1 MTYDVA
7 LGDRAY
13 SSWSLRGW
21 LLFEKFGLPAR
32 FRFGRLY
39 TQAFPDMLKDFAPAK
54 TVPVMRTP
62 DGVVIPESL
71 AIAEELHSRHPEAG
85 LWPSDPKA
93 RAIARVLTT
102 EMHAGFGALRDA
114 CPMNLRVSY
123 EDCAPNDAV
132 LADLRRLEKIWA
144 WARSETGA
152 TGPWLCGDYSIAD
165 AFYAP
170 IAGRIAGYG
179 LQVNAM
185 AQAYVDA
192 HLSDPAFRK
201 WRAMGLVDGED
212 QAFYKRDYPQK
223 PWPGPQPLAAAATE
237 RSDAENATC
246 PYSGKENTHFLE
258 IDGRVFGFCNVFCRN
273 KTVADPEAW
282 PAFMEIYLS

>member
-1 MTYDVA
+1 MTYEVA

-39 TQAFPDMLKDFAPAK
+39 TQDFPDMLADFAPAK

-85 LWPSDPKA
+85 LWPNDPKA

-123 EDCAPNDAV
+123 VDCAPSDAV

-144 WARSETGA
+144 WARAETES

-179 LQVNAM
+179 LQVNEL
-185 AQAYVDA
+185 AQAYVDS

-223 PWPGPQPLAAAATE
+223 PWPGPTPLTASATE
-237 RSDAENATC
+237 RTDAENATC
-246 PYSGKENTHFLE
+246 PYSGKENTHFLVLE
-258 IDGRVFGFCNVFCRN
+258 GRIFGFCNAFCRD
-273 KTVADPEAW
+273 KTVVDPEAW
-282 PAFMEIYLS
+282 PAFMNLYHS